1 MKIQNPFSK
10 LTRLEWG
17 LLILSLVIVSLSSVL
32 SPEWSILSLLTSLIG
47 VTALIFVAKGMA
59 FGQLLIIIF
68 SVLYGIISLTCA
80 YYGEMITYLFMS
92 APAAV
97 ASLIA
102 WLRNPYEETDEVRV
116 RTYLSARLIIWLL
129 ILSAAVTVIFY
140 FILSAFNTS
149 SLIFSTL
156 SVTTSFFAAALT
168 FLRSPY
174 YALGYAA
181 NDIVLIVLW
190 VLATLDDVSYLPM
203 IFCFIMFLVN
213 DLYGYFNWRKMQKRQ
228 S

>member
-10 LTRLEWG
+10 LTRFEWG

-59 FGQLLIIIF
+59 FGQLLTIIF
-68 SVLYGIISLTCA
+68 SVLYGIISFTCA

-116 RTYLSARLIIWLL
+116 RTYLSARLIIWLV

-149 SLIFSTL
+149 NLIFSTL

>member
-1 MKIQNPFSK
+1 MN
-10 LTRLEWG
+10 LG
-17 LLILSLVIVSLSSVL
+17 LY
-32 SPEWSILSLLTSLIG
+32 
-47 VTALIFVAKGMA
+47 
-59 FGQLLIIIF
+59 QLLIIIF

-116 RTYLSARLIIWLL
+116 RTYLSARLIIWLV